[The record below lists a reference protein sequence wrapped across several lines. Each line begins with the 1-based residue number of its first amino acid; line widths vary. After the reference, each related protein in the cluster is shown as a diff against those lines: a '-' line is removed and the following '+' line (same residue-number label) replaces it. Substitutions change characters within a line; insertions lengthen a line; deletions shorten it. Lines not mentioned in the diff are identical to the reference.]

1 MEWLEMTS
9 IFVWTQGSLRMLK
22 VNAKNFSE
30 AIELMEGLPHKLTKK
45 DSPYNKKYYL
55 IMKPLIFSS

>member
-1 MEWLEMTS
+1 
-9 IFVWTQGSLRMLK
+9 MLK

-45 DSPYNKKYYL
+45 DSPSNQKVLLNNETSNIL
-55 IMKPLIFSS
+55 IIT